1 MFIRLAGSP
10 NTTTSG
16 CVDSYSMS
24 NALSNEI
31 PNFPAHRTCAHLHV
45 LFFQKNQIIGKFSV
59 TLFYGFDHDFTYVGD
74 TL

>member
-1 MFIRLAGSP
+1 MGL
-10 NTTTSG
+10 TSILPMWATH
-16 CVDSYSMS
+16 CSYSVHQYYQY
-24 NALSNEI
+24 I
-31 PNFPAHRTCAHLHV
+31 FVFCAHLHV